1 MDDADT
7 QDLILDATFELL
19 SQVPYQR
26 LTMEAIADRAGFSKA
41 LLFYHFGSKRAL
53 ARAAL
58 VRGFREELEHFEIP
72 ESLEGDGMVEML
84 PEMMRLSLDRFNV
97 IGSFFEIADLDD
109 PGDEL
114 AAGLRSV
121 YQTLMDVLVPIL
133 EERGV
138 SYPRERALLVIM
150 AVDLFGMVPH
160 LTTEEPD
167 LDRYAGA
174 LVAMLGLAPGAEGNA
189 ARRRAR

>member
-160 LTTEEPD
+160 LDSQEPD
-167 LDRYAGA
+167 VDRYMGA
-174 LVAMLGLAPGAEGNA
+174 LVAMMGLSPQGGGDA
-189 ARRRAR
+189 AGRGRP